1 MPGLKI
7 LRRFK
12 TAKVSIKN
20 LTSNVNYEVE
30 IDDIF
35 LQKAKDV
42 KELNSF
48 IENIINLSET
58 QSKQKALDILDKQ
71 SQSFINK
78 FTTVLNGI
86 TEAIQVIQTGSKIF
100 VKPSSSDLVDHRTD
114 EDVVADI
121 NKKYVWA
128 KEEEVK

>member
-1 MPGLKI
+1 M
-7 LRRFK
+7 
-12 TAKVSIKN
+12 AKVSIKN